1 MATIN
6 DVAKAAGVS
15 SSTVSYVLSGKRSI
29 SAQTRLRVQEAIREL
44 DYRPHAGARALAS
57 SRTWTLALVAP
68 LRTDVNVNVIMQFV
82 AGVVTRAR
90 TYEMDVLLL
99 TQDDPQGIDRAA
111 NSSMVDA
118 LIMMDIE
125 ADDPRIPTLVSLRQP
140 SVLIGLPDDPRGLS
154 VVDLDFEAAGR
165 LAVQYL
171 AGLGHGRI
179 ALIGPTPTVLGRHTS
194 YADRLLRGYRNEAER
209 RDVEPVVELAEASHA
224 GGVRAAQQVVSRL
237 PELTALVVHNEAA
250 LSGVLTGLRTANRQ
264 VGTDVAVL
272 ALCPADV
279 ATQQQVP
286 LTAIDIPAVRIGEIA
301 VDLAMARIEGAEGPE
316 IRLLVPQLTERDST
330 MSSHPVSP

>member
-1 MATIN
+1 MATIS

-29 SAQTRLRVQEAIREL
+29 SAQTRLRVQEAIRLL
-44 DYRPHAGARALAS
+44 DYRPHAGARSLAS
-57 SRTWTLALVAP
+57 RKTWTLALVAP
-68 LRTDVNVNVIMQFV
+68 LRTDVNVSVIMQFV
-82 AGVVTRAR
+82 TGVVTRAR
-90 TYEMDVLLL
+90 HYEMDVLLL

-125 ADDPRIPTLVSLRQP
+125 ADDSRIPALTRLRQP

-154 VVDLDFEAAGR
+154 AVDLDFEAAGR
-165 LAVQYL
+165 MAVRYL
-171 AGLGHGRI
+171 ADLGHTRI

-194 YADRLLRGYRNEAER
+194 YATRLLRGYRAEAR
-209 RDVEPVVELAEASHA
+209 RLGIEVVVEPTEASYAEGVGAA
-224 GGVRAAQQVVSRL
+224 GRVLDTVS
-237 PELTALVVHNEAA
+237 ELTALVVHNEAA
-250 LSGVLTGLRTANRQ
+250 LPGVLTGLRLRGRT
-264 VGTDVAVL
+264 VGGDLAVV
-272 ALCPADV
+272 ALCPTDV

-301 VDLAMARIEGAEGPE
+301 VDLAMTRVQSSEPPE
-316 IRLLVPQLTERDST
+316 TRLLVPQLTEREST
-330 MSSHPVSP
+330 VAVHDLSP